1 MYYNSNLSGDDNLRD
16 SKNDFNKKLFKSF
29 KTISFLLFIL
39 AIISKIAYSQ
49 TARIIDTNLNPFD
62 LYFTGDAIDPKT
74 WYQDAMGPNP
84 DVGIEL
90 CGAGQKYVGAAYA
103 MNVNGNW
110 KSILITY
117 RSHTDALA
125 YTDRSRGGGCY
136 YTSHGFLTVSPSYLS
151 TPSPQVYFAAFP
163 GRLFIAYENS
173 PNPGNLVNL
182 IRSDNMLRG
191 DYDVERSFNHT
202 EVKIR
207 VKTPTI
213 RFQSF
218 GGMVSKSADDTT
230 FGVSNHRRMLVG
242 ICSDNAGTLCH
253 SGIIVP
259 AEATFP
265 LSLEPGVGSVDDKNK
280 YDRFV
285 VINGIGK
292 PICIGANL
300 KADILSIN
308 PDPVYYSQTLSF
320 SFRAMN
326 YRDTPYEI
334 KGGNVP
340 VTTDFKIR
348 IRIYRKDN
356 ASYVVLDQSI
366 IVDDNIMPGD
376 SITFNTNW
384 EAIAKSGRYILEIFV
399 DSENDIVE
407 CEELDNI
414 ATREFELKPIIL
426 PRIWI
431 NGNETNKI
439 PFSGTPYNL
448 TMHLRD
454 SDGLNVSNATV
465 ILIEEN
471 GIDSFIP
478 LQIWNAS
485 VNATNRSTI
494 ATINKREVTLKSDY
508 YGFASITIIPS
519 GNPIYHEKYQYLNIS
534 SLIGNYSI
542 SLTGRRFNNET
553 FVFIINKSVT
563 NYYPIEVEDYY
574 SYINST
580 RFNSYEELPN
590 FSTFVDIAL
599 NTIYT
604 IFAKFW
610 KAVVG

>member
-1 MYYNSNLSGDDNLRD
+1 MKNCEKNLIRTEKYFKLNLNRA
-16 SKNDFNKKLFKSF
+16 KLNF
-29 KTISFLLFIL
+29 IPNLALLLVLFTL
-39 AIISKIAYSQ
+39 SSSIAFSQ
-49 TARIIDTNLNPFD
+49 RAKIIDTNLNPFD
-62 LYFTGDAIDPKT
+62 LYFTGDSTDPKT

-90 CGAGQKYVGAAYA
+90 CEAGQKYVGAAYA

-110 KSILITY
+110 KSILVTY

-125 YTDRSRGGGCY
+125 YTSINRGGGCY
-136 YTSHGFLTVSPSYLS
+136 YTPHGFLTVSPSYLS
-151 TPSPQVYFAAFP
+151 TPSPNVYFAAFP
-163 GRLFIAYENS
+163 GRLFVAYENS
-173 PNPGNLVNL
+173 PNPGSLTNL

-191 DYDVERSFNHT
+191 DYEFERSFNHT
-202 EVKIR
+202 EVKVK

-213 RFQSF
+213 RFYSF
-218 GGMVSKSADDTT
+218 GGTISKSAEDTT

-242 ICSDNAGTLCH
+242 ICLDNYGTLCY
-253 SGIIVP
+253 SGVIVP
-259 AEATFP
+259 TEASFP
-265 LSLEPGVGSVDDKNK
+265 LSLSPGIGSVDDKNK

-300 KADILSIN
+300 KAEIISLN
-308 PDPVYYSQTLSF
+308 PDPIYYNQTLSF
-320 SFRAMN
+320 SFKIIN

-340 VTTDFKIR
+340 VTTDFKVR

-356 ASYVVLDQSI
+356 TSHVVLNYSI
-366 IVDDNIMPGD
+366 FVENNIMPGD
-376 SITFNTNW
+376 SVIFNIDW
-384 EAIAKSGRYILEIFV
+384 EAIARSGRYVLEISA

-407 CEELDNI
+407 CDELDNI
-414 ATREFELKPIIL
+414 ATKEFELKPIIL
-426 PRIWI
+426 PKIWI

-439 PFSGTPYNL
+439 PFAGVPYNL
-448 TMHLRD
+448 TMHLKD
-454 SDGLNVSNATV
+454 SDGLNVSNATI

-485 VNATNRSTI
+485 VNATNRSVI
-494 ATINKREVTLKSDY
+494 ATINRREVTLKSDY
-508 YGFASITIIPS
+508 YGFARITIIPS
-519 GNPIYHEKYQYLNIS
+519 GNPIYHEKYGNLNIS

-553 FVFIINKSVT
+553 FAFIINKSVT
-563 NYYPIEVEDYY
+563 NYYPIKVEDYY
-574 SYINST
+574 TYLNYT
-580 RFNSYEELPN
+580 WFNSYNDLPN
-590 FSTFVDIAL
+590 FSTFVDLAL

>member
-1 MYYNSNLSGDDNLRD
+1 MNERFQIEIIKIALFAIFIVLISGV
-16 SKNDFNKKLFKSF
+16 
-29 KTISFLLFIL
+29 
-39 AIISKIAYSQ
+39 AYSQ
-49 TARIIDTNLNPFD
+49 TARIIDTNLNSFD

-125 YTDRSRGGGCY
+125 FTDRDKGGGCY

-151 TPSPQVYFAAFP
+151 TPSPNVYFAAFP
-163 GRLFIAYENS
+163 GRLFVAYENS
-173 PNPGNLVNL
+173 PNPGTLTNL

-191 DYDVERSFNHT
+191 DYEVERSFNHS
-202 EVKIR
+202 EVRIR
-207 VKTPTI
+207 VRTPSI

-218 GGMVSKSADDTT
+218 AGMITKSADDST
-230 FGVSNHRRMLVG
+230 FGVNNHRRMLVG
-242 ICSDNAGTLCH
+242 ICSDSFGAFCH
-253 SGIIVP
+253 SGVIVP
-259 AEATFP
+259 TEANFP
-265 LSLEPGVGSVDDKNK
+265 LSLEPGISVVNDKNK

-300 KADILSIN
+300 KTDILSVN
-308 PDPVYYSQTLSF
+308 PDPVYYSQILRF
-320 SFRAMN
+320 SFRVTN

-340 VTTDFKIR
+340 VTTDFRIR

-356 ASYVVLDQSI
+356 ISNVVLDNSI
-366 IVDDNIMPGD
+366 VVEDNIAPGD
-376 SITFNTNW
+376 SITFNIDW
-384 EAIAKSGRYILEIFV
+384 EAIARSGRYILEIFA
-399 DSENDIVE
+399 DSNNDIVE
-407 CEELDNI
+407 CDELDNI
-414 ATREFELKPIIL
+414 ATREFELKSIIL

-431 NGNETNKI
+431 NGNETKKF
-439 PFSGTPYNL
+439 PFAGVPYNL

-454 SDGLNVSNATV
+454 SDNLNVSNATV

-471 GIDSFIP
+471 GVDTFIP

-485 VNATNRSTI
+485 VNATNRTTI
-494 ATINKREVTLKSDY
+494 ATIIKREVTFKSDF
-508 YGFASITIIPS
+508 YGFARITIIPS
-519 GNPIYHEKYQYLNIS
+519 GNPLYDEKYRYLNIS

-542 SLTGRRFNNET
+542 YLTGKRFNNET
-553 FVFIINKSVT
+553 FVFIINRTVT
-563 NYYPIEVEDYY
+563 NYYPLEVEDYY
-574 SYINST
+574 SYRNNT
-580 RFNSYEELPN
+580 RFSSYEDLPN
-590 FSTFVDIAL
+590 FSKFVDITL